1 MKKILLLIV
10 TVALL
15 AGGYYYFFQDS
26 AQIRTTTYEFIK
38 IEKGNIKKIVSATGK
53 ITPTS
58 SQILSSEISGKI
70 VSIEKDFN
78 QSVKE
83 GDTLA
88 IFDQNPFLLKIKSTE
103 TDVEITESKL
113 KQKKAS
119 YEKAKSELNNSI
131 SNKIGSE
138 AKLNDFNLL
147 VNKLKKN
154 LDNQITLFDKK
165 IISEK
170 EYEDSLLEYDRA
182 IYQLLSLESD
192 ILSLN
197 AIIDS
202 KKAQLKI
209 IEAEIEEVKT
219 IITQSKLT
227 LESEKLDLSKTKIV
241 SPIDGFILDR
251 HISVGDVLGAY
262 QKDSIMFTIAE
273 TLSKMNIEIFID
285 ESDIGNIKLN
295 QEVEFSTDAF
305 PDRKLK
311 AKITQIRY
319 SPVDD
324 QNVIT
329 YEVIASFDNPNNIL
343 LPGMTANVDII
354 VENKNDIL
362 KVKNSAL
369 SVKLNQKPKENSSSS
384 GSKWGGGGASQ
395 MQEIMG
401 QLNMTK
407 EQQNKMRGVYPK
419 LGKVRDS
426 LSAKNLSPEKIRKE
440 MQLYIENAL
449 IELLNDEQKNK
460 YFSLKESLNVKK
472 VYKLVDGE
480 YKKID
485 LITGLNSGGYTEI
498 IKGNLQE
505 GDEVISKIIVETS
518 NKKALRLF

>member
-1 MKKILLLIV
+1 MKKILFFILIAV
-10 TVALL
+10 FF
-15 AGGYYYFFQDS
+15 AGGYYYLYRDNGEIS
-26 AQIRTTTYEFIK
+26 TTTYEFIK

-53 ITPTS
+53 ITPTN

-78 QSVKE
+78 QSVKK

-103 TDVEITESKL
+103 TDVDITNSKL
-113 KQKKAS
+113 KQKEAS
-119 YEKAKSELNNSI
+119 YKKATSELNNAI

-138 AKLNDFNLL
+138 AKLNDFKLL
-147 VNKLKKN
+147 VKKFKKN
-154 LDNQITLFDKK
+154 LDNQLTLFNKK
-165 IISEK
+165 FISEK

-182 IYQLLSLESD
+182 IYQLSSLESD

-197 AIIDS
+197 AIIES

-227 LESEKLDLSKTKIV
+227 LESEKLDLSKTKII

-273 TLSKMNIEIFID
+273 TLSRMNIEIFID
-285 ESDIGNIKLN
+285 ESDIGNIQLN
-295 QEVEFSTDAF
+295 QKVEFSTDAF
-305 PDRKLK
+305 PDRKLN
-311 AKITQIRY
+311 ANITQIRY
-319 SPVDD
+319 SPIDD

-354 VENKNDIL
+354 VENKEEVL

-369 SVKLNQKPKENSSSS
+369 SVNLKQKTKEDS
-384 GSKWGGGGASQ
+384 GSGNRWGGGASQ

-401 QLNMTK
+401 QLNMTN
-407 EQQNKMRGVYPK
+407 EQNNKMRGVYPK
-419 LGKVRDS
+419 LGKVRES

-449 IELLNDEQKNK
+449 IELLDEDQKNK

-480 YKKID
+480 HQKIE

-498 IKGNLQE
+498 IKGDVE
-505 GDEVISKIIVETS
+505 VGDEVISKVIVKTS